1 MNKENNLREYDK
13 HTSAVFCKT
22 TEAFG
27 GLSNMASGYP
37 LIVNGEKIRNTEALY
52 QACRFPNYPEIQYA
66 IIHEASPMAAK
77 MISRQNIHRSRPDWD
92 KVRFKI
98 MYWCITVKLLQN
110 WEKFSNLLLSTET
123 KDIVELSMKDDIWG
137 AMPQPNGKLKG
148 VNALGRLLMQLRAE
162 YILNASAKQILP
174 PLEIEDFK
182 LFGKDV
188 ETICRI
194 ETIPKTLF

>member
-13 HTSAVFCKT
+13 HTSAIFCKT

-37 LIVNGEKIRNTEALY
+37 LIVNGEKIRNSEALY
-52 QACRFPNYPEIQYA
+52 QACRFPLYPEIQYL
-66 IIHEASPMAAK
+66 IINEASPMAAK
-77 MISRQNIHRSRPDWD
+77 MISRQNIHLSRPDWD
-92 KVRFKI
+92 NVRFKI

-110 WEKFSNLLLSTET
+110 WEKFSNLLLSTES

-137 AMPQPNGKLKG
+137 ATPQPDGKLVG
-148 VNALGRLLMQLRAE
+148 VNALGRLLMQLREEFIFNATPKQT
-162 YILNASAKQILP
+162 LN
-174 PLEIEDFK
+174 PLGIGDFK

-188 ETICRI
+188 ETIHRI
-194 ETIPKTLF
+194 KTITGTLF

>member
-22 TEAFG
+22 TESFG

-37 LIVNGEKIRNTEALY
+37 LIVNGEKIRYSEALY
-52 QACRFPNYPEIQYA
+52 QACRFPDYPEIQYA
-66 IIHEASPMAAK
+66 IIKEASPMAAK
-77 MISRQNIHRSRPDWD
+77 MISRQNIHLSRPDWD

-110 WEKFSNLLLSTET
+110 WEKFSNLLLSTES
-123 KDIVELSMKDDIWG
+123 KDIVELSMKDDVWG
-137 AMPQPNGKLKG
+137 AMPQQNGKLKG

-162 YILNASAKQILP
+162 YILNASAKQILTP
-174 PLEIEDFK
+174 PEIEDFK

-188 ETICRI
+188 ETIYRV
-194 ETIPKTLF
+194 ETISETLF